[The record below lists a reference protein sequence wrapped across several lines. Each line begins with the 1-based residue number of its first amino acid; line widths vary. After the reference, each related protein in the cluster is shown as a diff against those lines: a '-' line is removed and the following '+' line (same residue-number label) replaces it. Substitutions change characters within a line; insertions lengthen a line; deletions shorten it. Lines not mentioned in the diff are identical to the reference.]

1 MNAAWLDL
9 RTHACRRS
17 VTPHRPFVLVS
28 SLYRHTT
35 DVDAWL
41 CFCCSDFKK
50 LELLQELNISGNQLR
65 SLPAVL
71 GTLSKLV
78 ILRAHSNVL
87 QTLPDFRS
95 AASLRVS
102 RAKCHLPAGQLA
114 SRS

>member
-1 MNAAWLDL
+1 MSLN
-9 RTHACRRS
+9 
-17 VTPHRPFVLVS
+17 RPL
-28 SLYRHTT
+28 TT
-35 DVDAWL
+35 DARHDAWL

-114 SRS
+114 SPS